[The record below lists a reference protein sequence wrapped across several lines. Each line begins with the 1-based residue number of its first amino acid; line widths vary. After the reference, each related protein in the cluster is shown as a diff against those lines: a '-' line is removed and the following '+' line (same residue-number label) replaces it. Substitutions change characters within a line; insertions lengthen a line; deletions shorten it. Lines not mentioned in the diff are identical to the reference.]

1 MEGRLE
7 EALFDDKKIRAN
19 KEKSLIAEEAYKL
32 IGKGDSLYL
41 DGGST
46 TLGLAR
52 MLKDRTDLC
61 CWHCTERC
69 ESMLPIPKCFDSYE
83 KAFYVF
89 GAVCSPGCAKAYILE
104 HSSFDRGQQL
114 NVLMKMLH
122 EVYGLTEL
130 VNETPPRAA
139 LKKFGGPFEPR
150 QSAPE
155 GAVVTRRLVQ
165 PPFVSYSMVVEE
177 RQEAATS
184 NLPRFVPRPPEDA
197 DAFDE
202 PPEEALFA
210 SYVAARQA

>member
-1 MEGRLE
+1 MRKSIYGRTQ
-7 EALFDDKKIRAN
+7 LFLPSDTAVLREVKCLGGAQ
-19 KEKSLIAEEAYKL
+19 AYASASVFHIL
-32 IGKGDSLYL
+32 PE
-41 DGGST
+41 
-46 TLGLAR
+46 
-52 MLKDRTDLC
+52 LKDKTDLC

-69 ESMLPIPKCFDSYE
+69 ETMLPIPKCFDSYE

-122 EVYGLTEL
+122 EVYGLTDL

-139 LKKFGGPFEPR
+139 LKKFGGPFDPR

-155 GAVVTRRLVQ
+155 GSAVTRRLVQ

-177 RQEAATS
+177 RQEAATA

-197 DAFDE
+197 DAFEE

-210 SYVAARQA
+210 SYVAARQASG